1 MDIKELVVNWHITES
16 CNFKCQYC
24 FAHWNKPCKV
34 ELLHSE
40 YDVKALLNQI
50 SDMTNI
56 IENKTGIKFESL
68 RLNLVGGETFLY
80 RNQVKY
86 IIKEAVNLGFK
97 LSAITNGSR
106 LNDELIYLI
115 GKYFDTIGFSVDSIS
130 DETNILIG
138 RTLKDK
144 VIQADEI
151 LEIITKIRQI
161 NASIAIKINTVVN
174 NLNYSESLMDFIIN
188 ANPNKW
194 KIFKMLPITT
204 DNLCISDDQFQHF
217 LQNHND
223 LSAIISAEDNDEM
236 THSYLMIDPL
246 GRFFSNQKG
255 KKVGYHYSEP
265 ILQVGI
271 SKAFT
276 QIDFDIQKFQQRYL

>member
-50 SDMTNI
+50 SDIPNI
-56 IENKTGIKFESL
+56 IENKTGVKFESL

-80 RNQVKY
+80 KNQVKY
-86 IIKEAVNLGFK
+86 IIKEAVNLGVK

-106 LNDELIYLI
+106 LNDDLIYLI

-138 RTLKDK
+138 RALKDK
-144 VIQADEI
+144 SVQTSDI
-151 LEIITKIRQI
+151 LEIIAKIRQI
-161 NASIAIKINTVVN
+161 NANVAIKINTVVN
-174 NLNYSESLMDFIIN
+174 HLNYYESLMDFIIK

-194 KIFKMLPITT
+194 KVFKMLPVTT
-204 DNLCISDDQFQHF
+204 DNLYISDEQFQHF

-246 GRFFSNQKG
+246 GRFFQNEG
-255 KKVGYHYSEP
+255 KNLEGYSYSEP

-271 SKAFT
+271 EKAFS
-276 QIDFDIQKFQQRYL
+276 QIKFDLSKFNQRYQ

>member
-1 MDIKELVVNWHITES
+1 MNIKELVVNWHITES

-40 YDVKALLNQI
+40 YDIKALLNQI

-80 RNQVKY
+80 KNQVKY

-106 LNDELIYLI
+106 LNDDLIYLI

-138 RTLKDK
+138 RTLKDRA
-144 VIQADEI
+144 VQANDI
-151 LEIITKIRQI
+151 LEIIAKIRQV
-161 NASIAIKINTVVN
+161 NANISIKINTVVN
-174 NLNYSESLMDFIIN
+174 NLNYSENLMDFITKV
-188 ANPNKW
+188 NPNKW

-204 DNLCISDDQFQHF
+204 NNLCISDEQFQQF
-217 LQNHND
+217 LLNHND
-223 LSAIISAEDNDEM
+223 LVEIISAEDNDEM
-236 THSYLMIDPL
+236 TQSYLMIDPL
-246 GRFFSNQKG
+246 GRFFQNEGKNQE
-255 KKVGYHYSEP
+255 GYSYSEP

-271 SKAFT
+271 EKAFS
-276 QIDFDIQKFQQRYL
+276 QIKFDLSKFNQRYR

>member
-80 RNQVKY
+80 KNQVKY

-106 LNDELIYLI
+106 LNDDLIYLI

-138 RTLKDK
+138 RTLKDRA
-144 VIQADEI
+144 IQANDI
-151 LEIITKIRQI
+151 LEIIAKIRQV
-161 NASIAIKINTVVN
+161 NANISIKINTVVN
-174 NLNYSESLMDFIIN
+174 NLNYSENLMDFITKV
-188 ANPNKW
+188 NPNKW
-194 KIFKMLPITT
+194 KIFKMLPINTN
-204 DNLCISDDQFQHF
+204 NLCISDEQFQQF
-217 LQNHND
+217 LLNHND
-223 LSAIISAEDNDEM
+223 LVEIISAEDNDDM
-236 THSYLMIDPL
+236 TQSYLMIDPL
-246 GRFFSNQKG
+246 GRFFQNEGKNQE
-255 KKVGYHYSEP
+255 GYSYSEP

-271 SKAFT
+271 EKAFS
-276 QIDFDIQKFQQRYL
+276 QIKFDLSKFNQRYR

>member
-24 FAHWNKPCKV
+24 FAHWNKTCKV

-50 SDMTNI
+50 SDIPNI
-56 IENKTGIKFESL
+56 IENKTGVKFESL

-80 RNQVKY
+80 KNQVKY

-106 LNDELIYLI
+106 LNDDLIYLI

-138 RTLKDK
+138 RTLKDRA
-144 VIQADEI
+144 IQANDI
-151 LEIITKIRQI
+151 LEIIAKIRQI
-161 NASIAIKINTVVN
+161 NANITIKINTVVN
-174 NLNYSESLMDFIIN
+174 HLNYSEILMNFITKV
-188 ANPNKW
+188 NPNKW

-204 DNLCISDDQFQHF
+204 NNLCISDEKFQQF
-217 LQNHND
+217 LLNHND
-223 LSAIISAEDNDEM
+223 LAEIISAEDNDEM
-236 THSYLMIDPL
+236 TQSYLMIDPL
-246 GRFFSNQKG
+246 GRFFQNKG
-255 KKVGYHYSEP
+255 KNLEGYSYSEP

-271 SKAFT
+271 EKAFS
-276 QIDFDIQKFQQRYL
+276 QIKFDLSKFNLRYR